1 MNGGLK
7 FGDNMKRI
15 LLILVLLGLTSCA
28 TVHGGKGKQW
38 KQSQQQSQNV
48 LRSVHPSLSD
58 KLQEVYAVMQSNGY
72 DMRALEGHRSE
83 KRQAALLASNTGV
96 TSVGA
101 GRSCHNYR
109 LAVDSVVYV
118 NGKPS
123 WDLSNTHVRDGYM
136 LYGRLVQAVGLEW
149 GGAWKTLKDYPH
161 AEMHDE
167 CVASVRARKELN
179 FNYVAVDSSELLKK
193 YRPMYI
199 STEGIQLCK
208 HTEVINEGLQPS
220 VWAGAQHNCSN
231 SSGSVLEYGV
241 SSYGCSVY
249 RNVCDSWLTWSRTY
263 PIDSNACVRSSLIV
277 SRGTQFTFNWRSVP
291 QRSQPIS

>member
-1 MNGGLK
+1 
-7 FGDNMKRI
+7 MKHV
-15 LLILVLLGLTSCA
+15 LLILVLLGITSCA
-28 TVHGGKGKQW
+28 TVHGGKGKQFR
-38 KQSQQQSQNV
+38 QSQQQSQKV

-96 TSVGA
+96 TTVGA

-118 NGKPS
+118 DGKPS
-123 WDLSNTHVRDGYM
+123 WDLNNAHVRDGYM
-136 LYGRLVQAVGLEW
+136 LYGKLVQAVGLEW

-193 YRPMYI
+193 YRPMSI
-199 STEGIQLCK
+199 STEGIQFCK
-208 HTEVINEGLQPS
+208 HTGVINESLQPP
-220 VWAGAQHNCSN
+220 VWAGAQYNCSN
-231 SSGSVLEYGV
+231 SSGSVLEYSV
-241 SSYGCSVY
+241 SGYGCSVY
-249 RNVCDSWLTWSRTY
+249 RNVCDSWGTWSRAY
-263 PIDSNACVRSSLIV
+263 SISSNTCVRTSHVV
-277 SRGTQFTFNWRSVP
+277 SGGTQFAFNRSPVP
-291 QRSQPIS
+291 QRGVRIS